1 MQECFEVKNESSKR
15 VNEKQIKKKKSQH
28 LVYISWILETAK
40 NVGLLAVKCMFTNET
55 SQHPLELLSCLPFL
69 AEVGVFLVSSET
81 TFQSVI

>member
-1 MQECFEVKNESSKR
+1 MFWSKKWKFKKS
-15 VNEKQIKKKKSQH
+15 EWEADKKKKSKH

-55 SQHPLELLSCLPFL
+55 SQHPLELLSCLPLL